1 MKTGLSKREK
11 KLLFGAGLVL
21 ILYLSI
27 QFAILPL
34 SNAYNTGLEDRDR
47 LQTEKDAHDMEA
59 LMLPNL
65 RVRSAET
72 RERFYELTNEYT
84 TIVPNEHTD
93 QRLTSLCRDNDLRVI
108 SLRFAPRPAAPP
120 PPPPEYDADGNIIS
134 GGESTDRYPV
144 FTTVTAFMNLTG
156 SYNSLMNLIDEVVG
170 IKYIRL
176 SNASLTRNI
185 QDETDVSTISLTFE
199 VTYLSDG

>member
-1 MKTGLSKREK
+1 MKTGISKREK

-34 SNAYNTGLEDRDR
+34 SNAYNTGIDDRDR
-47 LQTEKDAHDMEA
+47 LRSEKAAHDMEA
-59 LMLPNL
+59 QMLPSL
-65 RVRSAET
+65 RTRSVEA
-72 RERFYELTNEYT
+72 RERFYALTTGYT

-93 QRLTSLCRDNDLRVI
+93 QRLTALCGNNNLRII
-108 SLRFAPRPAAPP
+108 SLRFAPRPAAPL
-120 PPPPEYDADGNIIS
+120 PPPPEYDDEGNII
-134 GGESTDRYPV
+134 ESDETHYYPV

-156 SYNSLMNLIDEVVG
+156 SYNALMNLIDEVVG
-170 IKYIRL
+170 IRDIRI

-185 QDETDVSTISLTFE
+185 IDMVDTSTISLTFE
-199 VTYLSDG
+199 VTYLSDN